1 MILKQGDI
9 KRIIKENP
17 NKAIVQE
24 GQKMN
29 KKLAVHI
36 AGIGMDTYLEQINT
50 FENPDQKKI
59 RQKYAR
65 SNVDLFDRLSRPIDE
80 VFSARGG
87 SVYYNLPKAQE
98 AEFRINLSNV
108 EWGYTLRKWM
118 DNIAKVAYLM
128 DPMGLIFVEVGNNEA
143 YPTYKS
149 IAGVYDYQLNGRRL
163 DYIIFNTPDKNVYRV
178 VDDAFDR
185 LVKVDG
191 ESITSIPGKTFP
203 NYFGH
208 VPARIVSDLV
218 RPGMDCFCSPFWT
231 VVELADEF
239 LREGSIKSV
248 YKLLH
253 GFPRYWQHITS
264 CGDCNGDG
272 LKDGRDCPTC
282 KGTGNKLRYDVADS
296 INLPVPGKDDP
307 KVAPDVAGYVTPDI
321 EGWQKMTEE
330 LQLLEDIMNHTIW
343 GTHQRDEA
351 DNETATGRFIDVQPV
366 NRRLNKFSEWGEE
379 IEKFITDELG
389 VFYFPGSY
397 KGASVNYGRRYLIES
412 PDTVWEKYL
421 NARSTGAPQSTLDE
435 LLRDYYYTKY
445 SNDSLELQKHIRL
458 MKIEP
463 FVHLTLTEA
472 KMVAYGTIDY
482 KMKLYFSE
490 WIGTLQESV
499 LLFGTIEALRASL
512 TSYARGKEDA
522 KQEDPQKSIGF
533 SQY

>member
-1 MILKQGDI
+1 MLLDIADI
-9 KRIIKENP
+9 KRIIKDRP
-17 NKAIVQE
+17 NKAIVDE

-50 FENPDQKKI
+50 FENLDQKLI

-65 SNVDLFDRLSRPIDE
+65 SNVDLFDRLARPIDE

-87 SVYYNLPKAQE
+87 SVYYNLPKSQE
-98 AEFRINLSNV
+98 ADFRSHLASV

-118 DNIAKVAYLM
+118 DHIARIAYLM
-128 DPMGLIFVEVGNNEA
+128 DPMGLILIEVGNGDA

-149 IAGVYDYQLNGRRL
+149 VAGVYDYQLNGRSL
-163 DYIIFNTPDKNVYRV
+163 DYIIFTTADKNVFRV
-178 VDDAFDR
+178 IDDSFDR
-185 LVKVDG
+185 LVKWDG
-191 ESITSIPGKTFP
+191 ESVRTVSGKTFP

-208 VPARIVSDLV
+208 VPARIVSDIV
-218 RPGMDCFCSPFWT
+218 KPGMDVFCSPFWT

-253 GFPRYWQHITS
+253 GFPKYWQYTS
-264 CGDCNGDG
+264 DCVDCEGHGVKNGA
-272 LKDGRDCPTC
+272 DCPAC
-282 KGTGNKLRYDVADS
+282 RGTGKKLRHDVADN
-296 INLPVPGKDDP
+296 INLPVPQKEDP
-307 KVAPDVAGYVTPDI
+307 KIAPDVAGYVTPDI
-321 EGWQKMTEE
+321 KGWEAMTAE

-351 DNETATGRFIDVQPV
+351 DNDTATGRFIDVQPV

-379 IEKFITDELG
+379 IERFVTDELG

-421 NARSTGAPQSTLDE
+421 TAREKGAPQSTLDE

-458 MKIEP
+458 MKLEP
-463 FVHLTLTEA
+463 FVHLTITES
-472 KMVAYGTIDY
+472 KLVAVGTLDY
-482 KMKLYFSE
+482 KMKLYFTE
-490 WIGTLQESV
+490 WLGTLQETN
-499 LLFGTIEALRASL
+499 LLFGNLEGLRASL
-512 TSYARGKEDA
+512 KEYAQGKEDM
-522 KQEDPQKSIGF
+522 QEPEPEPVGF
-533 SQY
+533 GRRN